1 VREALE
7 EGGVM
12 DESPGTEPRRLWHS
26 PVAVLAGALLFNLG
40 QGVLRPTMPLYL
52 QQVFSANYRMVTLIP
67 VAFGI
72 GKWVASLPTGY
83 LLDRLGR
90 RRLMTGGLI
99 LIALGD
105 LGSAMTSVYGVFLIL
120 RAMGGVGW
128 AAFSTVATTT
138 MVDQSA
144 RRGRAVSLLLMSET
158 LGLLF
163 GSTAGGWLYQGVSV
177 VSPFVFE
184 AACMLVA
191 VAAFAI
197 EPRNASTVS
206 PRSAPAFAWLDWR
219 LLRAVLHIPGV
230 LLMSLS
236 NAVLIAIQTGV
247 LVFLFPLYLVEQGG
261 LRPEMVG
268 LVVSLSV
275 LGRLLGLWLAGNA
288 SDRWGRV
295 RVFVPA
301 ARDPPRRAGILE
313 PGDRR
318 GRRQRGGAS
327 DRSHRG
333 SGRSTTAGSR
343 GRMAAHGDGYGP
355 RPRPYCHGHTRGR
368 GAAHHALPLRGHT
381 SRGGRMAVPSAGYR
395 TLTVNLIPTDAIAPT
410 RSLPRTE
417 AAR

>member
-295 RVFVPA
+295 RVFVPGLLVCA
-301 ARDPPRRAGILE
+301 ALLGSLPLVTHPVALGFWSLAIGVGAGSVAGLPTALIGDRVGPPLQGVAVGWLRTVTDTGHVLGPIVMGTLADAVQLTTPFLFAAILLVAVAWQCRRRAIALS
-313 PGDRR
+313 P
-318 GRRQRGGAS
+318 
-327 DRSHRG
+327 
-333 SGRSTTAGSR
+333 ST
-343 GRMAAHGDGYGP
+343 
-355 RPRPYCHGHTRGR
+355 
-368 GAAHHALPLRGHT
+368 
-381 SRGGRMAVPSAGYR
+381 
-395 TLTVNLIPTDAIAPT
+395 
-410 RSLPRTE
+410 
-417 AAR
+417 